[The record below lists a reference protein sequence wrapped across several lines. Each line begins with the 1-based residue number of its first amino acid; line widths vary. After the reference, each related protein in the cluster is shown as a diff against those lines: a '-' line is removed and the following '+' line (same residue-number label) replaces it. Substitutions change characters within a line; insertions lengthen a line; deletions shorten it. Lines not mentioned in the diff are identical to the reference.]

1 MADDVQ
7 DGRDLRRVAEGDLAD
22 QRPLQGAPVLYG
34 GVAVQEVAVLLV
46 WEALGRGGG
55 ETGHTGITG
64 RKYPICG
71 NDACDFSQTVAEIMF
86 SGCF

>member
-22 QRPLQGAPVLYG
+22 QRPLQGAPVLHG

-46 WEALGRGGG
+46 WKTLGGGG
-55 ETGHTGITG
+55 EWATGHTGIAE
-64 RKYPICG
+64 REWDFCD
-71 NDACDFSQTVAEIMF
+71 NDACNIRETLGRPSFN
-86 SGCF
+86 G